1 MGKFNEAFDYS
12 KKLEKRKLSNFESD
26 LIIGLY
32 YFKNE
37 KFDLAQKYFLKLKNR
52 KSQIIFNNFVS
63 NSLLNWSS
71 FKTLDLNSAQK
82 KIYEIDS
89 KFTNL
94 RNIQNVFL
102 HCFYKS
108 KKTELLFKNLVS
120 NEKIDFSR
128 YNYFY
133 ATYLKNVGQL
143 QKAKK
148 SSKFF
153 N

>member
-1 MGKFNEAFDYS
+1 MGKFNEAFYYS

-82 KIYEIDS
+82 KIYEID
-89 KFTNL
+89 
-94 RNIQNVFL
+94 I
-102 HCFYKS
+102 
-108 KKTELLFKNLVS
+108 
-120 NEKIDFSR
+120 
-128 YNYFY
+128 
-133 ATYLKNVGQL
+133 
-143 QKAKK
+143 
-148 SSKFF
+148 
-153 N
+153 